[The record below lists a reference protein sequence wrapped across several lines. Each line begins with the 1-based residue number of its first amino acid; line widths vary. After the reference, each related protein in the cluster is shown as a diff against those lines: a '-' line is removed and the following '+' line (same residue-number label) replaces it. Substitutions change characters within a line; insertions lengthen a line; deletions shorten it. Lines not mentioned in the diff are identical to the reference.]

1 MSGTATDRIL
11 GELLLHAQ
19 GGPPDRL
26 PDLIDA
32 AVAVAGG
39 SGAVLYLVDY
49 EEELLEPVPAGPRRK
64 PASDPL
70 PITGTSAGEAY
81 SKQGLVEEAAG
92 DGVIVWTPVRERA
105 NKQGVL
111 GISFTEVDDRLRSL
125 CVDLGLLVGQL
136 VRSARRYTDVYELPR
151 RRRDMELAA
160 EMQWEMLLPSLC
172 FASTRLDIDAVV
184 EPAYDIGG
192 DGFEYRINADVLDMV
207 FLDAMGHSL
216 DATLVTALALAAYR
230 HARRRHLELPDIARS
245 VDRALVDHFDFERF
259 LTGHLCQLDLETGR
273 LRWVNAGHPP
283 PYLVRPGEPVR
294 ELTCEPALPLGLGLR
309 IEEVGDEQ
317 LEPGDRLV
325 FYSDGVVE
333 ARTEVGEYFGE
344 DRLQGLVDDWMR
356 GPELPGVVVRRI
368 VDEVMAHQHG
378 DLRDDATMMVLE
390 WKRPAA

>member
-1 MSGTATDRIL
+1 
-11 GELLLHAQ
+11 
-19 GGPPDRL
+19 
-26 PDLIDA
+26 
-32 AVAVAGG
+32 
-39 SGAVLYLVDY
+39 
-49 EEELLEPVPAGPRRK
+49 
-64 PASDPL
+64 
-70 PITGTSAGEAY
+70 
-81 SKQGLVEEAAG
+81 
-92 DGVIVWTPVRERA
+92 
-105 NKQGVL
+105 
-111 GISFTEVDDRLRSL
+111 
-125 CVDLGLLVGQL
+125 
-136 VRSARRYTDVYELPR
+136 
-151 RRRDMELAA
+151 MELAA

-172 FASTRLDIDAVV
+172 FASTRLEVDAVV

-216 DATLVTALALAAYR
+216 DATLVTALALGAYR

-245 VDRALVDHFDFERF
+245 VDRALMDHFDAERF

-283 PYLVRPGEPVR
+283 PYLVRHDEPVR

-333 ARTEVGEYFGE
+333 ARTELGEYFGE
-344 DRLQGLVDDWMR
+344 ERLQGLVDDWMR
-356 GPELPGVVVRRI
+356 GPEPPGVVVRRI

-378 DLRDDATMMVLE
+378 DLRDDATLMVLE
-390 WKRPAA
+390 WRGPAA